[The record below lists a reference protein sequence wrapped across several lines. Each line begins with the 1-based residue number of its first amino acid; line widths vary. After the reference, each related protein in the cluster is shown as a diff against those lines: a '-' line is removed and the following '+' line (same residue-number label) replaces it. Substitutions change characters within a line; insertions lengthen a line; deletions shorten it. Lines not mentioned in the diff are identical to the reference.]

1 MTFFDPDT
9 ICPGCGIDKM
19 IEDPANR
26 ELGCR
31 RCGLVL
37 PLTETEPVHA
47 SENKPLNVTV
57 YRLGSDRRST
67 FSSVDYAKNRIDS
80 RVRSDLLVASKY
92 DREQA
97 EHEQA
102 AVSHI
107 TELYDTVTYPTYDDG
122 LKKGDLQ
129 ILRRRAKNMTEATGQ
144 RQAELD
150 LLKIIRRFLR
160 VKLAKYPELK
170 KYFKLDLLH
179 VKIRHRR
186 EGPQNI
192 SGRGNQIGKNRKE
205 GRIGHCNL
213 CRVEIP
219 NYKAKRHHREYHSS
233 VPYHQYIDKRKQ
245 YVRRS
250 ARLEDAIV
258 DCSAAKG
265 EELESQERGPCIHC
279 DIPNAIIKRY
289 PRIEVAKKERIDIVS
304 RIVARHKDNCTGRW
318 RACILQQRKIGQKK
332 V

>member
-1 MTFFDPDT
+1 MAFFDPDS
-9 ICPGCGIDKM
+9 ICPGCGIERL
-19 IEDPANR
+19 IEDPINS
-26 ELGCR
+26 EQICK
-31 RCGLVL
+31 RCCLVL
-37 PLTETEPVHA
+37 PLTETEPAHE
-47 SENKPLNVTV
+47 SRNKPLYITA
-57 YRLGSDRRST
+57 YRLGSDRKSV
-67 FSSVDYAKNRIDS
+67 SSEKDYAGNWIPS
-80 RVRSDLLVASKY
+80 RVRSDLMVASKY
-92 DREQA
+92 DREQRK
-97 EHEQA
+97 HEQA

-107 TELYDTVTYPTYDDG
+107 IELYDTVTYPTYDDG

-144 RQAELD
+144 RQEELD
-150 LLKIIRRFLR
+150 LMKIIRRFLR

-205 GRIGHCNL
+205 GRICYCNL

-219 NYKAKRHHREYHSS
+219 NYKAKRHYGEYHSN

-265 EELESQERGPCIHC
+265 KELESQERGSCIHC

-304 RIVARHKDNCTGRW
+304 RIVARHKDDCTGRW